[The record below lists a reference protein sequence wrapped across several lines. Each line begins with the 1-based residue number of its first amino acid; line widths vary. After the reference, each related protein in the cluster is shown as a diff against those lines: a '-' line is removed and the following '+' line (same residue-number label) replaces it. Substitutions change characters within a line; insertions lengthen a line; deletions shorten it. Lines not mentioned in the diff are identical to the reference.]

1 MRYVIAMIGAVI
13 GAALM
18 MVFFASDLATTIVA
32 SNRFDS
38 PDEVADLHTAI
49 FMGLNFVGLIAGW
62 IAGWVLG
69 ALIPTTPLDDDDRE
83 LPSRRL

>member
-1 MRYVIAMIGAVI
+1 MRYVIAMVGAVI
-13 GAALM
+13 GAAVM

-38 PDEVADLHTAI
+38 PDEVGELHTAI
-49 FMGLNFVGLIAGW
+49 FMGLNVVGLIAGW

-69 ALIPTTPLDDDDRE
+69 ALVPSSPAADDERDQ
-83 LPSRRL
+83 PSRRL

>member
-49 FMGLNFVGLIAGW
+49 FMGLNIVGLVAGW

-69 ALIPTTPLDDDDRE
+69 ALLSPPHSDDDE
-83 LPSRRL
+83 IKQPSRRL